1 MGVEVSCSDGVELPL
16 AVVEILML
24 RLGLWVS
31 VPLTEALSLGVRVP
45 ELDSVALGEGEALG
59 VRHLPSTRLHVTA
72 LKFKDIAVHSI
83 VWLSMITSAKFG
95 VEGGKGPQN

>member
-1 MGVEVSCSDGVELPL
+1 VGVEVSCSDGVELLL
-16 AVVEILML
+16 AVVEMLML

-45 ELDSVALGEGEALG
+45 ELDSVTLGEGEALG
-59 VRHLPSTRLHVTA
+59 LGEGHLPSTRLHVTA

-95 VEGGKGPQN
+95 V